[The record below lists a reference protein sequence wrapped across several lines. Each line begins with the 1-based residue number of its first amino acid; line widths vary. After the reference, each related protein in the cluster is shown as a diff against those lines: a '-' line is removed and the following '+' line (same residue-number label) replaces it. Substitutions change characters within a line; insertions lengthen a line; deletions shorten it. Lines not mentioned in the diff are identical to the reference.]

1 MGSMNGSVKAN
12 EVLLLG
18 QEHTGK
24 STFLQRIVETS
35 NESKEEIQ
43 IDQTTGIN
51 FVTFHINNN
60 NFDIWDLDG
69 DVVSQRF
76 WRTFYQLIKIDI
88 IVYFIGITK
97 EETYE
102 KALHDLLKILNEE
115 ALKQNRIFLVFNC
128 FLTKNVMLDEV
139 KLLLK

>member
-1 MGSMNGSVKAN
+1 MNGSVKAN

-43 IDQTTGIN
+43 IDQTAGIN

-60 NFDIWDLDG
+60 NFDIWDLGG
-69 DVVSQRF
+69 DVVSQRL

-88 IVYFIGITK
+88 IVYFIDITK

-102 KALHDLLKILNEE
+102 KALHDFIIEGL
-115 ALKQNRIFLVFNC
+115 
-128 FLTKNVMLDEV
+128 
-139 KLLLK
+139 

>member
-1 MGSMNGSVKAN
+1 MNGSVKA
-12 EVLLLG
+12 
-18 QEHTGK
+18 
-24 STFLQRIVETS
+24 
-35 NESKEEIQ
+35 KEEIQ

-60 NFDIWDLDG
+60 NFDIWDLGG

-102 KALHDLLKILNEE
+102 KAFHDLLKILNEE
-115 ALKQNRIFLVFNC
+115 ALKQSRIFLVFNC

>member
-1 MGSMNGSVKAN
+1 MNGSVKAS

-51 FVTFHINNN
+51 FVTFHINNTT
-60 NFDIWDLDG
+60 LTYG
-69 DVVSQRF
+69 TLAV
-76 WRTFYQLIKIDI
+76 TLY
-88 IVYFIGITK
+88 IVYFIDITK

-115 ALKQNRIFLVFNC
+115 ALKQSRIFLVFNC
-128 FLTKNVMLDEV
+128 FLTKM
-139 KLLLK
+139 

>member
-1 MGSMNGSVKAN
+1 MNGSVKAN

-18 QEHTGK
+18 QEHKGK

-60 NFDIWDLDG
+60 NFDIWDLGG
-69 DVVSQRF
+69 DVVHS
-76 WRTFYQLIKIDI
+76 
-88 IVYFIGITK
+88 V
-97 EETYE
+97 
-102 KALHDLLKILNEE
+102 LH
-115 ALKQNRIFLVFNC
+115 
-128 FLTKNVMLDEV
+128 
-139 KLLLK
+139 

>member
-1 MGSMNGSVKAN
+1 MNGSVKAN
-12 EVLLLG
+12 EVPWSRA
-18 QEHTGK
+18 HGK
-24 STFLQRIVETS
+24 VHVLTANSRNVEWIEGRNS
-35 NESKEEIQ
+35 NWSNNRNI
-43 IDQTTGIN
+43 
-51 FVTFHINNN
+51 VTFHINNN
-60 NFDIWDLDG
+60 NFDIWDLGG

-115 ALKQNRIFLVFNC
+115 ALKQSRIFLVFNC

>member
-1 MGSMNGSVKAN
+1 MGSINGSVKAN

-43 IDQTTGIN
+43 IDQTAGIN

-60 NFDIWDLDG
+60 NFDIWDLGG

-102 KALHDLLKILNEE
+102 KALHDLLKILNEDT
-115 ALKQNRIFLVFNC
+115 LKQSRIFLVFNC

>member
-60 NFDIWDLDG
+60 NFDIWDLGG

-88 IVYFIGITK
+88 IVYFIDITK

-115 ALKQNRIFLVFNC
+115 ALKQSRIFLVFNC